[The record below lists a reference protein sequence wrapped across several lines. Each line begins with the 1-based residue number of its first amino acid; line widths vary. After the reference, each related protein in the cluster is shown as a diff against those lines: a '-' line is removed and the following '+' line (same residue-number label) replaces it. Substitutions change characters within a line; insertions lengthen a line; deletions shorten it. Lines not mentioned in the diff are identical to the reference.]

1 MLNAGGFAFT
11 QVSLQQDI
19 HGTKGNLNETNSNI
33 IATKDQL
40 SQLETGTSDSISKV
54 NKDILFFTWLCIVC
68 PLDWGTVSKFTT
80 MKQKLP
86 IEN

>member
-1 MLNAGGFAFT
+1 LLNAGGFAFT

-54 NKDILFFTWLCIVC
+54 NKDILFFT
-68 PLDWGTVSKFTT
+68 
-80 MKQKLP
+80 
-86 IEN
+86 